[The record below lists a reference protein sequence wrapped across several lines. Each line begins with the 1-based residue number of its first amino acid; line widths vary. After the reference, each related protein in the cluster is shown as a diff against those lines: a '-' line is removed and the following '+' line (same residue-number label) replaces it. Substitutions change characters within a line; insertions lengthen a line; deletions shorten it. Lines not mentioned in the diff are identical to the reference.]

1 MEILSNN
8 MIAYLKEDLSYK
20 AKTQICRL
28 LVDVIR
34 IDGYN
39 LEIDLIVP
47 SDDNNSDWKR
57 KEARLDLV
65 KDFFEEWNSFIDKN
79 KTSEDNILESSTL
92 RYVNGRGRETRTH
105 NPTLP
110 KRVR

>member
-1 MEILSNN
+1 

-47 SDDNNSDWKR
+47 SDDNNSD
-57 KEARLDLV
+57 
-65 KDFFEEWNSFIDKN
+65 
-79 KTSEDNILESSTL
+79 
-92 RYVNGRGRETRTH
+92 
-105 NPTLP
+105 
-110 KRVR
+110 